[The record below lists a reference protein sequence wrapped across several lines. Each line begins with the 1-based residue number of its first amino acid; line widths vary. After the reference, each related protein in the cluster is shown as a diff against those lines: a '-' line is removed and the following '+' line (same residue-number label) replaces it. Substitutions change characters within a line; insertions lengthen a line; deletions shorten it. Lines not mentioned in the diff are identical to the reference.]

1 MKRPYSRLTNPGA
14 QGLGD
19 WVVSVQWAL
28 GPLLHVMHY
37 LLVVLRQLRGAVLGD
52 SELIRQDIARL
63 NMRSE

>member
-1 MKRPYSRLTNPGA
+1 MGVGTIIAY
-14 QGLGD
+14 
-19 WVVSVQWAL
+19 
-28 GPLLHVMHY
+28 VMQY